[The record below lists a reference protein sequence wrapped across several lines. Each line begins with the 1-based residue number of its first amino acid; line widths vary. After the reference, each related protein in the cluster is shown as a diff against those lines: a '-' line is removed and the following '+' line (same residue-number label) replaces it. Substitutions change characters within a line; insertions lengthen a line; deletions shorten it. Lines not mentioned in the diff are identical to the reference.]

1 MICVRLSR
9 LEKCCSKL
17 VSHSSVTIDQADD
30 AAKDTG
36 IAALDARLMQST
48 VESAV
53 AMARKN
59 RVAGGSFN
67 IDEFLIR

>member
-1 MICVRLSR
+1 M
-9 LEKCCSKL
+9 
-17 VSHSSVTIDQADD
+17 HT
-30 AAKDTG
+30 
-36 IAALDARLMQST
+36 T

-59 RVAGGSFN
+59 RVTGGSFN

>member
-1 MICVRLSR
+1 M
-9 LEKCCSKL
+9 
-17 VSHSSVTIDQADD
+17 DQADGV
-30 AAKDTG
+30 AKDTG

>member
-1 MICVRLSR
+1 V
-9 LEKCCSKL
+9 K
-17 VSHSSVTIDQADD
+17 
-30 AAKDTG
+30 AKDTG
-36 IAALDARLMQST
+36 VAALDARLIQST

-59 RVAGGSFN
+59 RVAGGAFN